1 MRDWIAGSMAV
12 LGTLLVLSGG
22 AVIVLRALR
31 PPATGPSAD
40 ETTAGSTAGSTA
52 RPTTRLATAIRRM
65 PAADRLIGWGVVLL
79 VLGAVAAGAI
89 SFNLGAEAGTR

>member
-1 MRDWIAGSMAV
+1 MRDWIAGAMAV
-12 LGTLLVLSGG
+12 LGTLLVISGG

-31 PPATGPSAD
+31 SVTADD
-40 ETTAGSTAGSTA
+40 ETPTAETVPVRT
-52 RPTTRLATAIRRM
+52 TTRLANAVRRM

>member
-31 PPATGPSAD
+31 PSATGTAAD
-40 ETTAGSTAGSTA
+40 ETTAAEPAA
-52 RPTTRLATAIRRM
+52 RPTTRLVNAVRRM

>member
-1 MRDWIAGSMAV
+1 MRDWIAGAMAV
-12 LGTLLVLSGG
+12 LGMLLVISGG

-31 PPATGPSAD
+31 PLSAGEETATTFETPPAQG
-40 ETTAGSTAGSTA
+40 TA
-52 RPTTRLATAIRRM
+52 RLVNAVRRM
-65 PAADRLIGWGVVLL
+65 PAADRLIGWGVVLF

>member
-22 AVIVLRALR
+22 VVIVLRALR
-31 PPATGPSAD
+31 PEPVMEAQANA
-40 ETTAGSTAGSTA
+40 ETTVLSTG
-52 RPTTRLATAIRRM
+52 TRLANAVRNM
-65 PAADRLIGWGVVLL
+65 PAADRLIGWGIVLL

-89 SFNLGAEAGTR
+89 SFNFGANAGTR